1 VSDKVTPTQLLVSCM
16 EDFGRC
22 EPTDALVI
30 YINESGQICWNTSNK
45 SLVVSLGMI
54 ELTKHHMLAKVK
66 S

>member
-1 VSDKVTPTQLLVSCM
+1 M